1 MMPNPLERDLA
12 IEQVGFVSMAI
23 EIITKE
29 DLENFRVALLK
40 DIEKLLHSKPSKK
53 WLKSAEVMEMLNISE
68 VKLQTLRDKKIVPFK
83 KLGGTCYYKIEDIDK
98 TMENL

>member
-1 MMPNPLERDLA
+1 MMPNALARDLA
-12 IEQVGFVSMAI
+12 IEQVWFVCMAI

-40 DIEKLLHSKPSKK
+40 DIEKLLNNRPSKK
-53 WLKSAEVMEMLNISE
+53 WLKSGEVMEMLDISE
-68 VKLQTLRDKKIVPFK
+68 VKLQTLRDKKIIPFK
-83 KLGGTCYYKIEDIDK
+83 KLGGTCYYNIEDIDK